1 MNKEYIIN
9 HFINLYY
16 KSFNDIELASD
27 DKEYIEHISI
37 NETLDIVCSFLNEYD
52 KELYNIFM
60 NVMSF
65 NRESIIFVSNELSN
79 NSSCNID

>member
-16 KSFNDIELASD
+16 KSFNDIDLASD

-37 NETLDIVCSFLNEYD
+37 NETLDIIEP
-52 KELYNIFM
+52 NIE
-60 NVMSF
+60 
-65 NRESIIFVSNELSN
+65 ESVITK
-79 NSSCNID
+79 